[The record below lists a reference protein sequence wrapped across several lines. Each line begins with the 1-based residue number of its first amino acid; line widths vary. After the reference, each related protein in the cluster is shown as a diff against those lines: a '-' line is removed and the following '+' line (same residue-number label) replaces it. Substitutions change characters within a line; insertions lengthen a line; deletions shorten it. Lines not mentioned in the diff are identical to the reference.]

1 MSTSSEAIFTNAIY
15 SGKIRHERYVDAK
28 HGFDYRM
35 FCLWLKVSEIDQP
48 SLKWPGVGRG
58 AFGVVTVRAED
69 YLAGRAEKTLNHRLK
84 AEIQDKTGLVWEGE
98 AYLLAQPRYFGFI
111 MNPLSLYYCY
121 DTAGS
126 LVFVVGEITN
136 TPWGERHCYVFSI
149 STQDGQRADTFELA
163 KEFHVSPFLPMNMQY
178 TWRFTKPGNRLA
190 VGIWNH
196 KDGRLDF
203 EAHMTLERA
212 RLNRFNMMINVI
224 KMPLMTWKIWF
235 GIYINAGI
243 LYAIKRVTFYSH
255 PKKIIKDKGVS

>member
-1 MSTSSEAIFTNAIY
+1 
-15 SGKIRHERYVDAK
+15 
-28 HGFDYRM
+28 
-35 FCLWLKVSEIDQP
+35 
-48 SLKWPGVGRG
+48 
-58 AFGVVTVRAED
+58 
-69 YLAGRAEKTLNHRLK
+69 
-84 AEIQDKTGLVWEGE
+84 
-98 AYLLAQPRYFGFI
+98 

-149 STQDGQRADTFELA
+149 SAQDGQRADTFELA

-196 KDGRLDF
+196 KEGRLDF

-255 PKKIIKDKGVS
+255 PKKNN